1 MKLFRTLA
9 LTVGA
14 ALLAAG
20 PAQAAP
26 TVVRIASHVSEFSPL
41 HAQSKLFADEI
52 GYESLSRREIQ
63 CRNTTAE
70 KRKRYQKVDA
80 GQSVKGD
87 SEQQHSLDHCQGL
100 HRDQHL
106 FPVELVRQGSTEVGQ
121 QQQWQASCEG
131 DHAQS

>member
-52 GYESLSRREIQ
+52 GKRLPGQMGNKTVTVQYVKIVKLDL
-63 CRNTTAE
+63 E
-70 KRKRYQKVDA
+70 KNLCMVL
-80 GQSVKGD
+80 GSVPGAPDGYVMVRHAVKKLGKM
-87 SEQQHSLDHCQGL
+87 GL
-100 HRDQHL
+100 
-106 FPVELVRQGSTEVGQ
+106 
-121 QQQWQASCEG
+121 
-131 DHAQS
+131 